1 MEIHACF
8 RNATSDTTT
17 PDHGPFSLAAEA
29 QSLSQIEAILRT
41 TVVDARSYGQG
52 YADMWFVTAPIEVI
66 SKTHRLSDTFVF
78 CFFFTTLASAVT
90 RSMSTVEKGHR
101 FFPQHPPSLSG
112 SLQLQVPVRSSIG
125 SKL

>member
-1 MEIHACF
+1 
-8 RNATSDTTT
+8 
-17 PDHGPFSLAAEA
+17 
-29 QSLSQIEAILRT
+29 
-41 TVVDARSYGQG
+41 
-52 YADMWFVTAPIEVI
+52 MWFVTAPIEVI

-112 SLQLQVPVRSSIG
+112 SLQLQVPAAAASVPSCEGVCVCVTRPWLSILTGPSLWPASQSSQPIG
-125 SKL
+125 PPTT